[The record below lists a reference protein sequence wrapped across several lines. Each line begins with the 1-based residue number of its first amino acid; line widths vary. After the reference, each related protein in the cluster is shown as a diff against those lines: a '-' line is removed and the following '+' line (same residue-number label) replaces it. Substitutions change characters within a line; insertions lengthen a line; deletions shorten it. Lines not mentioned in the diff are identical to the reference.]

1 LGEAKVPQA
10 AIDFRSADAALPYR
24 CGVPATRGSGRGEA
38 EFTLRALNVISA
50 YQSRDDSPHENRH
63 HPFRSRL
70 NEIRQMDEDRVGD
83 GH

>member
-1 LGEAKVPQA
+1 
-10 AIDFRSADAALPYR
+10 
-24 CGVPATRGSGRGEA
+24 VPATRGNNRGEA